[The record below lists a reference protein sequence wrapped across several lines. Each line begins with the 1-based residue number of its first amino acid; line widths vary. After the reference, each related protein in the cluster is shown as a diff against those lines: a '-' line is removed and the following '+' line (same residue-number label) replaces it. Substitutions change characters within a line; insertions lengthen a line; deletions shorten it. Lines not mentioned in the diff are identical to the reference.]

1 MPTAMALLGR
11 SGSKGKKTDIWQLLT
26 PQINLEKFLYGAY
39 GPGLSCLMLIILLT
53 GLFYKKAYEKILSLG
68 CLVVLTVP
76 FFADLLNGCL
86 LYTSFEEE
94 VLNAKKPVLVD
105 FWATWCG
112 PCQTMGPVVDELAQE
127 LTDVKVGKVN
137 VDEQMALAREYKVMS
152 IPTFL
157 VFKDGKVAERTLGVQ
172 EKSELE
178 QLIR

>member
-1 MPTAMALLGR
+1 M
-11 SGSKGKKTDIWQLLT
+11 
-26 PQINLEKFLYGAY
+26 E
-39 GPGLSCLMLIILLT
+39 IIHVT
-53 GLFYKKAYEKILSLG
+53 EATFIQ
-68 CLVVLTVP
+68 
-76 FFADLLNGCL
+76 
-86 LYTSFEEE
+86 E
-94 VLNAKKPVLVD
+94 VLESDMPVLVD

>member
-1 MPTAMALLGR
+1 M
-11 SGSKGKKTDIWQLLT
+11 SV
-26 PQINLEKFLYGAY
+26 INLTTE
-39 GPGLSCLMLIILLT
+39 
-53 GLFYKKAYEKILSLG
+53 
-68 CLVVLTVP
+68 
-76 FFADLLNGCL
+76 N
-86 LYTSFEEE
+86 FEEE
-94 VLNAKKPVLVD
+94 VLNAKEPVLVD

-112 PCQTMGPVVDELAQE
+112 PCQTMGLVVDELAQE

-137 VDEQMALAREYKVMS
+137 VDEQMVLAREYKVMS

>member
-1 MPTAMALLGR
+1 M
-11 SGSKGKKTDIWQLLT
+11 SV
-26 PQINLEKFLYGAY
+26 INLTTE
-39 GPGLSCLMLIILLT
+39 
-53 GLFYKKAYEKILSLG
+53 
-68 CLVVLTVP
+68 
-76 FFADLLNGCL
+76 N
-86 LYTSFEEE
+86 FEEE
-94 VLNAKKPVLVD
+94 VLNAKEPVLVD
-105 FWATWCG
+105 LWATWCG

-137 VDEQMALAREYKVMS
+137 VDEQMVLAREYKVMS

>member
-1 MPTAMALLGR
+1 M
-11 SGSKGKKTDIWQLLT
+11 SV
-26 PQINLEKFLYGAY
+26 INLTTE
-39 GPGLSCLMLIILLT
+39 
-53 GLFYKKAYEKILSLG
+53 
-68 CLVVLTVP
+68 
-76 FFADLLNGCL
+76 N
-86 LYTSFEEE
+86 FEEE
-94 VLNAKKPVLVD
+94 VLNAKEPVVVD

-112 PCQTMGPVVDELAQE
+112 PCQTLGPVVDELAQE

-137 VDEQMALAREYKVMS
+137 VDEQMVLAREYKVMS

>member
-1 MPTAMALLGR
+1 M
-11 SGSKGKKTDIWQLLT
+11 SV
-26 PQINLEKFLYGAY
+26 INLTTE
-39 GPGLSCLMLIILLT
+39 
-53 GLFYKKAYEKILSLG
+53 
-68 CLVVLTVP
+68 
-76 FFADLLNGCL
+76 N
-86 LYTSFEEE
+86 FEEE
-94 VLNAKKPVLVD
+94 VLNAKEPVLVY

-137 VDEQMALAREYKVMS
+137 VDEQMVLAREYKVMS
-152 IPTFL
+152 LPTFL

>member
-1 MPTAMALLGR
+1 M
-11 SGSKGKKTDIWQLLT
+11 SV
-26 PQINLEKFLYGAY
+26 INLTTE
-39 GPGLSCLMLIILLT
+39 
-53 GLFYKKAYEKILSLG
+53 
-68 CLVVLTVP
+68 
-76 FFADLLNGCL
+76 N
-86 LYTSFEEE
+86 FEEE
-94 VLNAKKPVLVD
+94 VLNAKEPVLVD

-137 VDEQMALAREYKVMS
+137 VDEQMVLAREYKVMS

-172 EKSELE
+172 EMSELE

>member
-1 MPTAMALLGR
+1 M
-11 SGSKGKKTDIWQLLT
+11 SV
-26 PQINLEKFLYGAY
+26 INLTTE
-39 GPGLSCLMLIILLT
+39 
-53 GLFYKKAYEKILSLG
+53 
-68 CLVVLTVP
+68 
-76 FFADLLNGCL
+76 N
-86 LYTSFEEE
+86 FEEE
-94 VLNAKKPVLVD
+94 VLNAKEPVLVD

-137 VDEQMALAREYKVMS
+137 VDEQMVLAREYKVMS

-157 VFKDGKVAERTLGVQ
+157 VFKDGKAAERTLGVQ

>member
-1 MPTAMALLGR
+1 MAVITITKDNFETEIIN
-11 SGSKGKKTDIWQLLT
+11 SAT
-26 PQINLEKFLYGAY
+26 P
-39 GPGLSCLMLIILLT
+39 
-53 GLFYKKAYEKILSLG
+53 
-68 CLVVLTVP
+68 VV
-76 FFADLLNGCL
+76 
-86 LYTSFEEE
+86 
-94 VLNAKKPVLVD
+94 VD

>member
-1 MPTAMALLGR
+1 MV
-11 SGSKGKKTDIWQLLT
+11 QE
-26 PQINLEKFLYGAY
+26 INTENFD
-39 GPGLSCLMLIILLT
+39 T
-53 GLFYKKAYEKILSLG
+53 
-68 CLVVLTVP
+68 
-76 FFADLLNGCL
+76 
-86 LYTSFEEE
+86 E
-94 VLNAKKPVLVD
+94 VLQSDKPVLID
-105 FWATWCG
+105 FWAAWCG
-112 PCQTMGPVVDELAQE
+112 PCKMLMPVIEELAGE

>member
-1 MPTAMALLGR
+1 M
-11 SGSKGKKTDIWQLLT
+11 SV
-26 PQINLEKFLYGAY
+26 INLTTE
-39 GPGLSCLMLIILLT
+39 
-53 GLFYKKAYEKILSLG
+53 
-68 CLVVLTVP
+68 
-76 FFADLLNGCL
+76 N
-86 LYTSFEEE
+86 FEEE
-94 VLNAKKPVLVD
+94 VLNAKEPVLVD

-137 VDEQMALAREYKVMS
+137 VDEQMALDREYKVMS
-152 IPTFL
+152 ITTFL